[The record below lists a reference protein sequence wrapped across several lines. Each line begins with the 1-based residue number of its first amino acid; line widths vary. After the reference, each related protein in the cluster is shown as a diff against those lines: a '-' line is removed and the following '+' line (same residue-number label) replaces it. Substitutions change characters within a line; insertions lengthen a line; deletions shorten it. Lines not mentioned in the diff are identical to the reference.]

1 MNKVGT
7 SLFVAL
13 VAVPFLMVC
22 SANAQDAAAASARE
36 LNIKAYVELLQ
47 TDVDS
52 KREAIVKEIMQL
64 GDSDAKVFWPV
75 YKEYDAQRAK
85 LDSAEAQLI
94 QEYSTDYQT
103 ISNEKAEELLNKSF
117 GIEAQRVE
125 LKKKYFHTIKSALSA
140 TTAARFIEVE
150 NQMEDVA
157 SLQATSVLPA
167 NQANQ

>member
-1 MNKVGT
+1 MNKIGT

-13 VAVPFLMVC
+13 LAVPFLMVC

-103 ISNEKAEELLNKSF
+103 ISNEKAEELLKKS
-117 GIEAQRVE
+117 
-125 LKKKYFHTIKSALSA
+125 FHTIKSALSA